1 MDEHGYFNFGI
12 TCSHMKAL
20 AESSKKVVV
29 IAKKNMPWVNGGYEE
44 TIHISEV
51 DYVEDENPTPSL
63 PFTPP
68 STEQDEMIAENI
80 IEANLIEDGS
90 TLQVEIGSLPDSVV
104 RLLKKYDFK
113 ELGVHTEMV
122 GEGIMELVEEGIVTN
137 SRKKIDKGR
146 STFTFT
152 IGTRRLYDYLDRNP
166 AFAAYPVDYTN
177 VHS

>member
-90 TLQVEIGSLPDSVV
+90 TLQVGIGSLPDSVV
-104 RLLKKYDFK
+104 RLLKEYDFK

-122 GEGIMELVEEGIVTN
+122 GEGIMELVEEG
-137 SRKKIDKGR
+137 
-146 STFTFT
+146 
-152 IGTRRLYDYLDRNP
+152 
-166 AFAAYPVDYTN
+166 
-177 VHS
+177 